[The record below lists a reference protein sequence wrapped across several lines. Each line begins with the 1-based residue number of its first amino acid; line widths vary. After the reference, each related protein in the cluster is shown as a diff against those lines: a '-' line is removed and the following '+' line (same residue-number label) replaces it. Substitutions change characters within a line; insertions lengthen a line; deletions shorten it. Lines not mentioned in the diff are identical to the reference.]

1 VGEGDA
7 GGRTWASA
15 GGRCRFTEASER
27 CRFIEGRTR
36 GGSLPLTALIVVKI
50 IEVHN
55 SIQFNF
61 YLAESDIY
69 NAAREEK

>member
-1 VGEGDA
+1 M
-7 GGRTWASA
+7 
-15 GGRCRFTEASER
+15 
-27 CRFIEGRTR
+27 IYQ
-36 GGSLPLTALIVVKI
+36 LI
-50 IEVHN
+50 IEVHK